1 MKMYCPSCG
10 HLVADI
16 SKMVIRKGAVMVC
29 AKCMA
34 RYEAADRMAKLAREQ
49 TKKPSNDMPEF
60 MRGIFQ

>member
-1 MKMYCPSCG
+1 
-10 HLVADI
+10 
-16 SKMVIRKGAVMVC
+16 MVC